1 MAVPQMLDAPSLIR
15 CENVWKV
22 YGAAPL
28 ASLPVDQLDDAY
40 LSNHGLVP
48 AVRDVTLDI
57 RKGEIFV
64 IMGLS
69 GSGKS
74 TLVRCMTGLVDI
86 TTGNLFVDGDNLR
99 DIGAKR
105 LIEIR
110 RRKISMVFQ
119 DFALLPHLTV
129 LDNVAFPLRIQG
141 MKRSARDARA
151 LELVELVGLKGRED
165 HFPHELSGGQQQ
177 RVGIARSLTTNP
189 DIWFLDEPFSAL
201 DPLIRHEMQGEFLR
215 LQSTL
220 HKTIVF
226 ITHDFEE
233 AIRIA
238 DLLAIMHDGR
248 VVQVDTP
255 AGLVLAPADAYVAE
269 FTRKIPRHRV
279 LRARSILSPVTS
291 LAAGEPVSALG
302 LVADVAPRVLSSD
315 RPVPVIDATG
325 VIVGALDRQRVIAT
339 IFDTGEA

>member
-1 MAVPQMLDAPSLIR
+1 MLDAPSLIR

-86 TTGNLFVDGDNLR
+86 TTGNLIVDGDNLR

-238 DLLAIMHDGR
+238 DRIAIMHDGR

-255 AGLVLAPADAYVAE
+255 EGLVLAPADAYVAE

-279 LRARSILSPVTS
+279 LRAGSILSPVTS
-291 LAAGEPVSALG
+291 LAVGEPVSASA

>member
-1 MAVPQMLDAPSLIR
+1 MAVRQMLDAPSLIR

-86 TTGNLFVDGDNLR
+86 TTGNLIVDGDNLR

-141 MKRSARDARA
+141 MKR
-151 LELVELVGLKGRED
+151 
-165 HFPHELSGGQQQ
+165 
-177 RVGIARSLTTNP
+177 
-189 DIWFLDEPFSAL
+189 
-201 DPLIRHEMQGEFLR
+201 
-215 LQSTL
+215 
-220 HKTIVF
+220 
-226 ITHDFEE
+226 
-233 AIRIA
+233 
-238 DLLAIMHDGR
+238 
-248 VVQVDTP
+248 
-255 AGLVLAPADAYVAE
+255 
-269 FTRKIPRHRV
+269 
-279 LRARSILSPVTS
+279 LRAMRGRWSWLNLSASRVARITFRTNYLVVS
-291 LAAGEPVSALG
+291 SSVSASPA
-302 LVADVAPRVLSSD
+302 V
-315 RPVPVIDATG
+315 
-325 VIVGALDRQRVIAT
+325 
-339 IFDTGEA
+339 